1 VGGAA
6 INPSILQFFKD
17 IGINAIQGYGLT
29 ECSPILAVN
38 RDVISKNESAGLPV
52 PGVEVKVANPDEE
65 GIGEFI
71 AKGPN
76 IFMGYY
82 HDPDATAASFD
93 ENGYYLTGDLGY
105 IDKDGFVIITGRK
118 KNVIITKN
126 GKNVFPEEIE
136 YLLSL
141 NQIVQES
148 VVSSKFDE
156 KKDDD
161 VIIATIFPNMEEI
174 ESRLGSSPSEDK
186 IQELLEEAVEEV
198 NEKLVHYKRVKSV
211 VYRPTEFEKNTSRKI
226 KRY

>member
-1 VGGAA
+1 MDEIVR
-6 INPSILQFFKD
+6 LR
-17 IGINAIQGYGLT
+17 L
-29 ECSPILAVN
+29 L
-38 RDVISKNESAGLPV
+38 
-52 PGVEVKVANPDEE
+52 KVANPDEE